1 MVGLVTV
8 GVLGWIA
15 TAGASLASAATTSRL
30 SAHTIGAARVQLANH
45 LTSVSTGASEQ
56 AVNGAD
62 IMAGIVGA
70 LAFLA
75 LAFVIMTFVRRR
87 VVVA

>member
-8 GVLGWIA
+8 GALGWIA
-15 TAGASLASAATTSRL
+15 TAGSSIASAATTSRL
-30 SAHTIGAARVQLANH
+30 SAHTFGAAH
-45 LTSVSTGASEQ
+45 LTSVSSGASTQ
-56 AVNGAD
+56 AVQGAD
-62 IMAGIVGA
+62 IMAGIVGG